1 MLSLEFCR
9 ACGPGVFAA
18 GCASCENDARARL
31 SALPALYAECLE
43 SMAGTARRL
52 AVMERVS
59 GSHRIGT
66 ALNPELVVARSAIHD
81 VLASWV
87 ALVVDERPVAA
98 PARTE
103 VAEAAQFL
111 TVHWPWLRRH
121 PGIADFM
128 EEMDGLVRAALSALD
143 RDRATPRRLC
153 AEPGCTAPVTIS
165 IAAQA
170 GTTPAIACCARGHR
184 LPLARL
190 AEAHNDESG
199 RKAGRRVPT
208 RVAALAAGV
217 TEATIRQWASRGKLI
232 RYGSP
237 GRAEYDI
244 DELLD
249 MVGGQ
254 PERASDPGGRR

>member
-1 MLSLEFCR
+1 M
-9 ACGPGVFAA
+9 
-18 GCASCENDARARL
+18 DARARL
-31 SALPALYAECLE
+31 SALPALYAECLQ
-43 SMAGTARRL
+43 SMAGTARRR

-59 GSHRIGT
+59 GSHKRGT
-66 ALNPELVVARSAIHD
+66 ALSPELVVVRSAIHD
-81 VLASWV
+81 VLACWV

-98 PARTE
+98 PVTTE

-111 TVHWPWLRRH
+111 IVHWPWLRRH

-128 EEMDGLVRAALSALD
+128 EELDGLVRSALSALD
-143 RDRATPRRLC
+143 RDADRTAPQPVC
-153 AEPGCTAPVTIS
+153 AEPGCTAPVTIAPS
-165 IAAQA
+165 ASA
-170 GTTPAIACCARGHR
+170 TMPASACCARGHR
-184 LPLARL
+184 LSLARL
-190 AEAHNDESG
+190 VEPGIVESG
-199 RKAGRRVPT
+199 RGGAGRRVPT

-244 DELLD
+244 DELLE

-254 PERASDPGGRR
+254 SERLRETGGRT